1 MTDTAGGL
9 KFIIVGASVA
19 GLASAIALKNS
30 GHSVLVLEKER
41 HLGGLGSVPNGSGC
55 AELPPNGSKILLNDW
70 GLEAEVA
77 ANSAPIAGFSAY
89 KYVGACS
96 PDLLGHN
103 FWDSELVSETRGGY
117 QQFLHRDL
125 IRVLYNT
132 AVEAR
137 GGSASRVSVVFGA
150 EVVAVDSEAGS
161 VTLRSGQI
169 HAGDAIIGADGQ
181 RGVVRRILMEEEDM
195 PPESA
200 TGLVAYSSRVPHA
213 LIREHNLGLF
223 LQQPGCT
230 VWFGA
235 SRALRTFP
243 MGPDHDVSILL
254 YTPDSSQNGTWV
266 EAAEKKLIDV
276 IGPCDEHI
284 RNLVSLAVPAT
295 CVQMKEHCDLESWVS
310 ESGKLLAIGDA
321 AHPFSPGTG
330 HSYATALEDG
340 AFIGKIFSHSRDPD
354 RVPEFL
360 RAFQEHREPR
370 CAHLKRMEKEYLFSM
385 TVPDGEFQAGRDA
398 SMRALHAAGQNV
410 LGGDLEQMLEDYQMM
425 YGYEAADDADEWW
438 MSFGRYHR
446 SSETFSSGSIFG
458 MGFSSFTTQ
467 VHERGVGSED
477 GDFLTS
483 KLDQVALNA

>member
-1 MTDTAGGL
+1 MTDSDCGL

-30 GHSVLVLEKER
+30 GHSVLVLEKEL

-55 AELPPNGSKILLNDW
+55 AELPPNGSKILLGDW

-89 KYVGACS
+89 KYAAVSS
-96 PDLLGHN
+96 PDLLGYN
-103 FWDSELVSETRGGY
+103 LWDPELVNETRGGY

-125 IRVLYNT
+125 IHVLCNLALKVT
-132 AVEAR
+132 DSDK
-137 GGSASRVSVVFGA
+137 GSAARVSVVFGA
-150 EVVAVDSEAGS
+150 EVVDVDCDAGS
-161 VTLRSGQI
+161 VALRSGQI
-169 HAGDAIIGADGQ
+169 HAGDAIIGADGP
-181 RGVVRRILMEEEDM
+181 RGVVRRILMEAEDTL
-195 PPESA
+195 PESA
-200 TGLVAYSSRVPHA
+200 TGIVAYSSFVPHA
-213 LIREHNLGLF
+213 LVLEHNLGLF

-235 SRALRTFP
+235 NRALRTFP

-266 EAAEKKLIDV
+266 EEADKKIIDV
-276 IGPCDEHI
+276 LGPCDEHI
-284 RNLVSLAVPAT
+284 RKLAALAGPAT
-295 CVQMKEHCDLESWVS
+295 CVQIKQHYELESWVS
-310 ESGKLLAIGDA
+310 ESGRLLAIGDA

-370 CAHLKRMEKEYLFSM
+370 CSHLRKMEKEYIFSM

-425 YGYEAADDADEWW
+425 YGYDAADDADEWW

-446 SSETFSSGSIFG
+446 SSVISSGSQIFG

-467 VHERGVGSED
+467 VDEHDGVG
-477 GDFLTS
+477 GAS
-483 KLDQVALNA
+483 KLDQA